1 MVNSPYKDCI
11 NKTVTCH
18 STCEKYNLFLKEHK
32 SLKAKIEKIR
42 HEENMVHEMRDR
54 RIRKIQRRKG
64 IK

>member
-1 MVNSPYKDCI
+1 MNR
-11 NKTVTCH
+11 TVTCH